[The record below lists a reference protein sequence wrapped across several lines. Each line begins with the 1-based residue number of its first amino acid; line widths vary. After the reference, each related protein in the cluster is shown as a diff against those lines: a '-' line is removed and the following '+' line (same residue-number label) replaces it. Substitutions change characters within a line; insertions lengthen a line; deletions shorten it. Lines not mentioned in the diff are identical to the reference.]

1 MQDGGFCY
9 DMWQMRHLSGSSRR
23 VLAAVL
29 ALAVQMASAE
39 EVSGA
44 EVYWFDDTGVGA
56 CRVPASWKVQV
67 KASSEAPWRDVT
79 TERPGVANRF
89 NGVSF
94 APARAKAVRLVVK
107 LQKDFSGGVLKWKLK

>member
-39 EVSGA
+39 IDFASLLFSTDGGRTWREDYPLLAGTNRTFDVKV
-44 EVYWFDDTGVGA
+44 EWFGRDDRKMVWDGVLDCTLTSA
-56 CRVPASWKVQV
+56 RDF
-67 KASSEAPWRDVT
+67 ASS
-79 TERPGVANRF
+79 
-89 NGVSF
+89 S
-94 APARAKAVRLVVK
+94 
-107 LQKDFSGGVLKWKLK
+107 FSGWLYVG